1 MCQAMMDGVSDMNLD
16 LDYCRF
22 CLKAL
27 KNRQSMKINDAI
39 AKKFFDLTQIH
50 VMTSDYD

>member
-1 MCQAMMDGVSDMNLD
+1 MMDGVSDMNP
-16 LDYCRF
+16 DYCRF

-27 KNRQSMKINDAI
+27 KNRQSMKINDDI